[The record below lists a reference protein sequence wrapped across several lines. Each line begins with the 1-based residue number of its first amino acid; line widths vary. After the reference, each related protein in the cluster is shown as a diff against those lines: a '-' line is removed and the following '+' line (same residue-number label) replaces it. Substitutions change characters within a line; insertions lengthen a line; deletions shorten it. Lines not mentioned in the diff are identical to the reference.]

1 MTQAAQSDF
10 EQPSRPAPA
19 PQAVAVKPSLSR
31 LDSLIFYGLFGLLLF
46 GPLAFGAVEPAGMF
60 VLQAGA
66 AALFVLWVIRQIQL
80 GEINLSGNPVFAP
93 MAAFGCLITIQLLLG
108 LTAYRYVTASHALLY
123 ATYGM
128 LSFLVVQNLRRTSQL
143 RWLAIVFSGYGAALA
158 LFALVQG
165 LSGTTKLY
173 WMVTPRLGGWIYG
186 PYVNHNHYAGLMEML
201 VPIPLVVGVVGR
213 RKGALK
219 ALALS
224 SAVLMASTIFLSGSR
239 GGMAAFLVQL
249 LLLAIVMVRR
259 ERHARPMIAI
269 AVFLACV
276 AGLLIWLGGG
286 ELAKRL
292 TSIHTEVRWE
302 ASGGTRLAIDRDALT
317 MFPRKPVLGWGLGTF
332 PEVYPQFRSFYTNF
346 FVNAAHNDYLQ
357 LLVEMGAL
365 GFIVMLWMVF
375 VVYRAA
381 LRKLTNWPS
390 DTNAQV
396 AMAALLGVTGIL
408 VHSTVDFNLHIPAN
422 AALFYVL
429 CAVAA
434 SEPGF
439 GHFQRRTRE
448 KVPEPNLEPRKKN
461 FLRRFLDGDQDR
473 ERWR

>member
-1 MTQAAQSDF
+1 MTHAAQSDF

-19 PQAVAVKPSLSR
+19 PQAVAVRPSLSR
-31 LDSLIFYGLFGLLLF
+31 LDSFIFYGPFGLLLF
-46 GPLAFGAVEPAGMF
+46 GPLLFGAVEPLGMF
-60 VLQAGA
+60 VLQAGT
-66 AALFVLWVIRQIQL
+66 AALCVLWVIRQIQV
-80 GEINLSGNPVFAP
+80 GEINLCGNPVFAP
-93 MAAFGCLITIQLLLG
+93 MAAFGCLIAIQLLLG
-108 LTAYRYVTASHALLY
+108 LTAYRYMTASHALLY

-143 RWLAIVFSGYGAALA
+143 RRLAIVFSGYGAALA
-158 LFALVQG
+158 LFALVQA

-173 WMVTPRLGGWIYG
+173 WIVTPHRGGWIYG

-201 VPIPLVVGVVGR
+201 VPIPLVLGLVGR

-219 ALALS
+219 TLALS

-259 ERHARPMIAI
+259 ERHARTIIVI

-286 ELAKRL
+286 ELAKRVA
-292 TSIHTEVRWE
+292 SIHKEAQSEV
-302 ASGGTRLAIDRDALT
+302 SGGTRLAIDRDALT
-317 MFPRKPVLGWGLGTF
+317 MFRRKPVLGWGLGTF
-332 PEVYPQFRSFYTNF
+332 PEVYPQFRSFYTNL
-346 FVNAAHNDYLQ
+346 FVNEAHNDYLQ

-365 GFIVMLWMVF
+365 GFIVMLWLVF

-396 AMAALLGVTGIL
+396 AVAALLGITGIL
-408 VHSTVDFNLHIPAN
+408 VHSALDFNLHIPAN

-448 KVPEPNLEPRKKN
+448 KVHEPNLEPRHKN
-461 FLRRFLDGDQDR
+461 FLQRFLDPDR
-473 ERWR
+473 ESWR

>member
-1 MTQAAQSDF
+1 LDF
-10 EQPSRPAPA
+10 FFISA
-19 PQAVAVKPSLSR
+19 
-31 LDSLIFYGLFGLLLF
+31 LFVLLLF
-46 GPLAFGAVEPAGMF
+46 DPLAFGPAEDVAML

-123 ATYGM
+123 AAYGM

-143 RWLAIVFSGYGAALA
+143 RRLAIVFSGYGAALA
-158 LFALVQG
+158 LFALVQA

-173 WMVTPRLGGWIYG
+173 WLVTPRLGGWIYG

-201 VPIPLVVGVVGR
+201 VPIPLVLGLVGR

-219 ALALS
+219 TLALS

-239 GGMAAFLVQL
+239 GGMAAFLAQL

-259 ERHARPMIAI
+259 EKHARPFIAI

-276 AGLLIWLGGG
+276 VGLLIWLGGG
-286 ELAKRL
+286 ELVKRVA
-292 TSIHTEVRWE
+292 SIHTEARSEV
-302 ASGGTRLAIDRDALT
+302 SGGTRLSIDRDALT

-346 FVNAAHNDYLQ
+346 FVNEAHNDYLQ

-365 GFIVMLWMVF
+365 GFIVMLWLVF

-381 LRKLTNWPS
+381 LRKLANWPG

-396 AMAALLGVTGIL
+396 AMATILGVTGIL
-408 VHSTVDFNLHIPAN
+408 VHSAVDFNLQIPAN

-439 GHFQRRTRE
+439 GQFQRRTRE
-448 KVPEPNLEPRKKN
+448 KVHEPNLEPRKKN
-461 FLRRFLDGDQDR
+461 FLQRFFDRDQDR
-473 ERWR
+473 ESWR

>member
-19 PQAVAVKPSLSR
+19 PQAVAVRPSLSR
-31 LDSLIFYGLFGLLLF
+31 LDSFIFYGPFGLLLF
-46 GPLAFGAVEPAGMF
+46 GPLLFGAVEPLGMF
-60 VLQAGA
+60 VLQAGT
-66 AALFVLWVIRQIQL
+66 AALCVLWVIRQIQV
-80 GEINLSGNPVFAP
+80 GEINLCGNPVFAP
-93 MAAFGCLITIQLLLG
+93 MAAFGCLIAIQLLLG
-108 LTAYRYVTASHALLY
+108 LTAYRYMTASHALLY

-143 RWLAIVFSGYGAALA
+143 RRLAIVFSGYGAALA
-158 LFALVQG
+158 LFALVQA

-173 WMVTPRLGGWIYG
+173 WIVTPHRGGWIYG

-201 VPIPLVVGVVGR
+201 VPIPLELGLVGR

-219 ALALS
+219 TLALS

-259 ERHARPMIAI
+259 ERHARTIIVI

-286 ELAKRL
+286 ELAKRVA
-292 TSIHTEVRWE
+292 SIHKEAQSEV
-302 ASGGTRLAIDRDALT
+302 SGGTRLAIDRDALT
-317 MFPRKPVLGWGLGTF
+317 MFLRKPALGWGLSTF

-346 FVNAAHNDYLQ
+346 FVNEAHNDYLQ

-365 GFIVMLWMVF
+365 GFIVMLWLVF

-381 LRKLTNWPS
+381 LRKLTNWPN
-390 DTNAQV
+390 DTNALL
-396 AMAALLGVTGIL
+396 AMVALLGVTGIL
-408 VHSTVDFNLHIPAN
+408 VHSAVDFNLQIPAN

-429 CAVAA
+429 CSVAS

-439 GHFQRRTRE
+439 GQFQRRTRE
-448 KVPEPNLEPRKKN
+448 KVHETELEPRKKT
-461 FLRRFLDGDQDR
+461 FLQRFLDRDQDR